1 VKTVRTLLLPLL
13 LAAAVGAAAF
23 DSASAQD
30 KKGKDKDK
38 KPVGSATTVF
48 EVYKD
53 TADEF
58 RFRLKDGEGT
68 LLATSGKGY
77 KTQADCLKVIDTI
90 RNTAAKAKLEDLTKK
105 K

>member
-1 VKTVRTLLLPLL
+1 MKTVRTLLLPLA
-13 LAAAVGAAAF
+13 LAAAVGAAAL

-38 KPVGSATTVF
+38 KPSVSATAVF

-58 RFRLKDGEGT
+58 RFRLKDAEGT

-90 RNTAAKAKLEDLTKK
+90 RNTAPKAKLEDLTKK